1 MTDHTEPISK
11 YGMPASESEKLVE
24 RHFEVT
30 TTQRAA
36 AHDEFA
42 HLLRVGPSLTRDLLR
57 LSDRDE

>member
-1 MTDHTEPISK
+1 MTDHTDSIAK

-36 AHDEFA
+36 ADDELA
-42 HLLRVGPSLTRDLLR
+42 HLLRVGPSLTRALLR
-57 LSDRDE
+57 LSGRGD